1 MRGGHAKQVV
11 YRYNGHQSSDEI
23 ELDAQGDLSFEKGDI
38 IRRPGK
44 ELESRI
50 YSLGRNKGAQATAVV
65 VSMFGRSSISDAT
78 TDRFALTHVVPMKLC
93 PHFPPLA

>member
-23 ELDAQGDLSFEKGDI
+23 EFDAHGDLSFVKGDI

-50 YSLGRNKGAQATAVV
+50 YSLGRSKGSQATAVV

-78 TDRFALTHVVPMKLC
+78 TMTDRFALKRVVPRAESAL
-93 PHFPPLA
+93 